1 MHSLDFM
8 VFSSLDIYVLTVTV
22 GRAVILIRGVG
33 CLMFKILSFSK
44 KKKEIQTIYILLL
57 KSEYVLS
64 VIFLWWPLKIVCA
77 NWKNEI
83 SNMLD
88 LGLSLFSM
96 SWMSIVYTFVYI
108 YIEKFQKWKKK
119 IFIIVRT
126 SLVIVLTVKCNALY
140 SVQYVKKNLTDFQKN
155 WETSSYRN
163 NWRWSQ
169 FVDFFW
175 KIYKCNILIWMV
187 HFWVNS

>member
-22 GRAVILIRGVG
+22 GRAVILIRGVD
-33 CLMFKILSFSK
+33 CLMFKIISFSK

-96 SWMSIVYTFVYI
+96 SWMSIVYAFCAFCI
-108 YIEKFQKWKKK
+108 YIEKFQKWNFF
-119 IFIIVRT
+119 FIIVRT
-126 SLVIVLTVKCNALY
+126 SLVIV
-140 SVQYVKKNLTDFQKN
+140 F
-155 WETSSYRN
+155 
-163 NWRWSQ
+163 
-169 FVDFFW
+169 
-175 KIYKCNILIWMV
+175 
-187 HFWVNS
+187 